1 MTLKSSGY
9 RIVCDRE
16 ACGRIQELPVAG
28 PASAAVGKAA
38 KMAADLGWWTGE
50 RDFCPDCV
58 PIMQASGKLP
68 ARGQ

>member
-1 MTLKSSGY
+1 MTLHTNGY
-9 RIVCDRE
+9 EIICDRLQCSRS
-16 ACGRIQELPVAG
+16 AELPVRG
-28 PASAAVGKAA
+28 PAAEAMGKAA
-38 KMAADLGWWTGE
+38 KMAADLGWWTGD